1 VQQPLRHRRA
11 QGKAR
16 ELYRAPSLI
25 CVKMHEMPMQQLLY
39 AKKRIN
45 PYSSRLPPIAT
56 AKAHPKIC
64 VCCYYLNRKCF
75 FMTTD
80 AYFRKEPLDNLP
92 AVGRQFRALRKA
104 AGKTQ
109 VEVASAVGMRQ
120 EALSRFE
127 SGAGNDFSAAKLLR
141 LLRVLGHEV
150 QFTPLVRRPTLDE
163 VLSEVK
169 SGTNTG
175 PSAR

>member
-1 VQQPLRHRRA
+1 
-11 QGKAR
+11 
-16 ELYRAPSLI
+16 
-25 CVKMHEMPMQQLLY
+25 
-39 AKKRIN
+39 
-45 PYSSRLPPIAT
+45 
-56 AKAHPKIC
+56 
-64 VCCYYLNRKCF
+64 
-75 FMTTD
+75 MTTD

-127 SGAGNDFSAAKLLR
+127 SGAGNDFSVAKLLR

>member
-1 VQQPLRHRRA
+1 VLRASGASPVNAHAAALRGEKTHKPTQQP
-11 QGKAR
+11 
-16 ELYRAPSLI
+16 
-25 CVKMHEMPMQQLLY
+25 M
-39 AKKRIN
+39 
-45 PYSSRLPPIAT
+45 PPIAT
-56 AKAHPKIC
+56 AKADPKIC
-64 VCCYYLNRKCF
+64 VCCYFLNYKCF